1 MPGPGSR
8 SKRCGMCAGCQ
19 SQNCGTCRFCL
30 NMRQFGGPGTLK
42 QPCMQRKCIGAPE
55 AHYFGDMGMMDQHCV
70 PIHGGGGGGSNADDP
85 AGDASSGGDGT
96 AGSTAA
102 NGGGAG
108 SRKTRCGMCAGC
120 IGDNCGTCRF
130 CLNMKQFGGPGTLKQ
145 PCTQRKW

>member
-1 MPGPGSR
+1 MHAER
-8 SKRCGMCAGCQ
+8 RCGSTRHG
-19 SQNCGTCRFCL
+19 
-30 NMRQFGGPGTLK
+30 
-42 QPCMQRKCIGAPE
+42 QPP
-55 AHYFGDMGMMDQHCV
+55 
-70 PIHGGGGGGSNADDP
+70 GGGSNADDP